1 MDKTPANTVRVDVLK
16 VKDKPFYVVVGPG
29 GSVVA
34 ANPMYDGLTGE
45 KEMTSEEIYREYE
58 KILMMDEH
66 IKNPDHYEVS
76 NSYLAPDNLDMF
88 AKLDMRSR
96 TLEEMAQAIREST
109 VG

>member
-16 VKDKPFYVVVGPG
+16 VKDKPFYAVVGPG

-45 KEMTSEEIYREYE
+45 KEMTFNEIYREYE
-58 KILMMDEH
+58 KILMLDEH
-66 IKNPDHYEVS
+66 IKNPSHYEVT
-76 NSYLAPDNLDMF
+76 NSYLAPDNPEMF
-88 AKLDMRSR
+88 AKIDMRGR